1 MKGLRLEIAPGGN
14 KQAMAKTREPQE
26 GKSRLFMLVKP
37 RVTPPLHTRF
47 SPAVLANHAYLK
59 AVRDCGVEA
68 PLTIAL
74 ERHEGFVSVYKTV
87 CFDDSH
93 EASRFNL
100 DFAERL
106 VKMLL
111 WKHGGWRIVVGG
123 PREVGEHIRR
133 TYSSGGAR
141 AFDAE
146 FMGGV
151 YQRPFTVEISSPEKA
166 PEPSEGTMA
175 LGRHLEGCRIG
186 FDLGATD
193 RKVAAVVE
201 GEPVFTEEV
210 VWDPG
215 NAADPSYHHN
225 EIMAALKAAAHHL
238 PRVDAIG
245 GSSAGIY
252 IDNRPRVASLFRAVP
267 PDLFETQVANL
278 FLDMQRAWGG
288 IPFEVVN
295 DGEVTALAGSMS
307 LRDNAV
313 LGIALGSS
321 EAGGYVTE
329 TGELTTWL
337 NELAFCPV
345 DYDPE
350 APVDEWSGDRG
361 CGAQYFSQQ
370 AVFRLAEEAGINLD
384 ERLGPAQQLK
394 FVREMA
400 QSGEERAKQIFETI
414 GCYVGYGIAH
424 YADFYVLRNVL
435 ILGRVTSG
443 EGGSIILRQAQEVLR
458 KEFPELAQTLRL
470 RLPDEATRRVGQA
483 VAAASLPARRL

>member
-1 MKGLRLEIAPGGN
+1 VSTYRDCAAWNMKEL
-14 KQAMAKTREPQE
+14 AK
-26 GKSRLFMLVKP
+26 LAKP
-37 RVTPPLHTRF
+37 RVVPPLHERF

-59 AVRDCGVEA
+59 AVRDCGKGI

-74 ERHEGFVSVYKTV
+74 ERHQGFVSVYNTL
-87 CFDDSH
+87 CFDETH
-93 EASRFNL
+93 EASRLNL
-100 DFAERL
+100 PFAERV

-111 WKHGGWRIVVGG
+111 WKHGGWKIVVAG
-123 PREVGEHIRR
+123 PHHVGEHIRQI
-133 TYSSGGAR
+133 YSSQGAR

-151 YQRPFTVEISSPEKA
+151 YQHPFTVEITSPEEA

-175 LGRHLEGCRIG
+175 LGRHLDGCRIG

-193 RKVAAVVE
+193 RKCAAVID
-201 GEPVFTEEV
+201 GEAVFTEEV
-210 VWDPG
+210 VWDPRH
-215 NAADPSYHHN
+215 AADPAYHYN
-225 EIMAALKAAAHHL
+225 EIMAGLKSAATHL

-252 IDNRPRVASLFRAVP
+252 INNRPRVASLFRAVP
-267 PDLFETQVANL
+267 QELFETRIGNL
-278 FLDMQRAWGG
+278 FLDMKRAWGG

-307 LRDNAV
+307 LQDNAV

-321 EAGGYVTE
+321 EAGGYVTK

-350 APVDEWSGDRG
+350 APVAEWSGDPG

-370 AVFRLAEEAGINLD
+370 AVFRLAPEAGIRLD
-384 ERLGPAQQLK
+384 ERLGPAEQLK
-394 FVREMA
+394 VVQEMA
-400 QSGEERAKQIFETI
+400 QSGEARAKQIFETI
-414 GCYVGYGIAH
+414 GIYVGYGIAH
-424 YADFYVLRNVL
+424 YADFYPLRNVL

-443 EGGSIILRQAQEVLR
+443 EGGNIILSRAQEVLLS
-458 KEFPELAQTLRL
+458 EFPELAQGIRL

-483 VAAASLPARRL
+483 VAAASLPALR